1 MMKEILKLIFDFSGQ
16 ALGFSLLAI
25 FFENVIFTRAI
36 GTSTSL
42 FIVRKKINLFRFGT
56 ILVAMTTLSS
66 FLTWLVYPLIKT
78 SPYKY
83 YITPILYVLIIGFV
97 YIMILLFC
105 NKFLYHHKKEINRII
120 HITAFNCA
128 VLGLLLLSSNFN
140 FSLAGFI
147 GFGIGG
153 GIGFCFAT
161 YLISISYK
169 KLNSK
174 DVPTSFRGF
183 PLTLIYIGILS
194 LAFYGLIGHQ
204 LPF

>member
-1 MMKEILKLIFDFSGQ
+1 MKEIFNQIFDFSGQ
-16 ALGFSLLAI
+16 ALGFALLAM
-25 FFENVIFTRAI
+25 FFENIIFTRAI

-42 FIVRKKINLFRFGT
+42 FVVRKKINLFRFGT
-56 ILVAMTTLSS
+56 ILVVITTLSS
-66 FLTWLVYPLIKT
+66 LLTWLIYPLIKT
-78 SPYKY
+78 SLYKY
-83 YITPILYVLIIGFV
+83 YITPIVYVIIIGFV
-97 YIMILLFC
+97 YIAVLLFC
-105 NKFLYHHKKEINRII
+105 NKFLHHHKKEINRII

-128 VLGLLLLSSNFN
+128 VLGLLLLSSSFN

-161 YLISISYK
+161 YLIAIAYK

-174 DVPTSFRGF
+174 DIPRSFRGF
-183 PLTLIYIGILS
+183 PVTLIYIGILS
-194 LAFYGLIGHQ
+194 LAFYGLIGHE